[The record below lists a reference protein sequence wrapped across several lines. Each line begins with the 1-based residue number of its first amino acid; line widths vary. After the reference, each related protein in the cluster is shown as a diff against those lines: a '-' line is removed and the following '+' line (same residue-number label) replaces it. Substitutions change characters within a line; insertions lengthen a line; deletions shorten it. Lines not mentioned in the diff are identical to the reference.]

1 MVSNHMSYLKEAF
14 REAARREFANVPPES
29 ELSYVFSS
37 CFEKRILSIL
47 NNENNSEENTPE
59 CQSGSAEEVE

>member
-1 MVSNHMSYLKEAF
+1 MSYLKEAF

-37 CFEKRILSIL
+37 DFEKRVLSIP
-47 NNENNSEENTPE
+47 NDENHNEPNAPDHQSE
-59 CQSGSAEEVE
+59 SAAEVT

>member
-1 MVSNHMSYLKEAF
+1 MSYLKEAF

-37 CFEKRILSIL
+37 DFEKRVLSIL
-47 NNENNSEENTPE
+47 NNENRSSSNATESQSEST
-59 CQSGSAEEVE
+59 AE

>member
-1 MVSNHMSYLKEAF
+1 MSYLKEAF

-37 CFEKRILSIL
+37 NFEKRVLSIL
-47 NNENNSEENTPE
+47 NNENHNESNVSES
-59 CQSGSAEEVE
+59 QSESAAEAT